1 MGREARQKVRKAVFP
16 AAGLGTRFLPATKAQ
31 PKEMLPLVD
40 KPIIQYVIEE
50 AVAAGLTNIIIVTG
64 RGKNAIEDHF
74 DTSYELEKLLE
85 ARGKS
90 DLLEQVRAISN
101 ITVSYVRQGE
111 TLGLGHAVLV
121 AKDLVGDE
129 PFAVLLGDDII
140 DSRVPCMKQMVDVF
154 ERKGDP
160 VIAVYQVP
168 RDEIDAYGVIDGVA
182 DREDPRVYRIRDLVE
197 KPAAREAPSDLAII
211 GRYILTPDIFEALER
226 TPRDAG
232 GEIQLTNG
240 IRALKDRR
248 PLYGYRFEGV
258 RHDAG
263 NKLGFLKATV
273 EFALKREDL
282 GGPFREYLKTLKL

>member
-1 MGREARQKVRKAVFP
+1 MKLRKAVFP

-74 DTSYELEKLLE
+74 DVSYELEKLLE
-85 ARGKS
+85 ERGKT

-101 ITVSYVRQGE
+101 MINISYVRQGE
-111 TLGLGHAVLV
+111 TLGLGHAVLM
-121 AKDLVGDE
+121 ARDLVGDE
-129 PFAVLLGDDII
+129 PFAVMLGDDII
-140 DSRVPCMKQMVDVF
+140 DAPVPCMRQMVDVF
-154 ERKGDP
+154 ERVGDP
-160 VIAVYQVP
+160 VIAVYRVP
-168 RDEIDAYGVIDGVA
+168 RDEISAYGVIDGTA
-182 DREDPRVYRIRDLVE
+182 EKEDGRVYQVRDLVE
-197 KPAAREAPSDLAII
+197 KPPPDQAPSDLAII
-211 GRYILTPDIFEALER
+211 GRYILTPDIFEALAN

-240 IRALKDRR
+240 IRALRKHR
-248 PLYGYRFEGV
+248 PVYGYRFDGV

-273 EFALKREDL
+273 EFALKRPDL
-282 GGPFREYLKTLKL
+282 GGPFREYLKSLEL

>member
-1 MGREARQKVRKAVFP
+1 MLGRVRKAVFP

-74 DTSYELEKLLE
+74 DVSYELERLLQE
-85 ARGKS
+85 RGKT
-90 DLLEQVRAISN
+90 DLLDQVRAVSN
-101 ITVSYVRQGE
+101 MINVSYVRQGE
-111 TLGLGHAVLV
+111 ALGLGHAVLV
-121 AKDLVGDE
+121 ARDLVGDE
-129 PFAVLLGDDII
+129 PFAVMLGDDII
-140 DSRVPCMKQMVDVF
+140 DSPTPCMKQMVQVF
-154 ERKGDP
+154 EKYQGP
-160 VIAVYQVP
+160 VIAVHRVP
-168 RDEIDAYGVIDGVA
+168 GDEISAYGVIDGVA
-182 DREDPRVYRIRDLVE
+182 EPGEDRVYRIHDLVE
-197 KPAAREAPSDLAII
+197 KPSAAEAPSDLAII
-211 GRYILTPDIFEALER
+211 GRYILTPDIFEALAT
-226 TPRDAG
+226 TPRDAA

-240 IRALKDRR
+240 LRTLKDRR
-248 PLYGYRFEGV
+248 PMYGYRFEGV

-282 GGPFREYLKTLKL
+282 GGPFREYLKGLKL

>member
-1 MGREARQKVRKAVFP
+1 MLGRVRKAVFP

-74 DTSYELEKLLE
+74 DVSYELERLLQE
-85 ARGKS
+85 RGKT
-90 DLLEQVRAISN
+90 DLLEQVRAVSN
-101 ITVSYVRQGE
+101 MINVSYVRQGE
-111 TLGLGHAVLV
+111 ALGLGHAVLV
-121 AKDLVGDE
+121 ARDLVGDE
-129 PFAVLLGDDII
+129 PFAVMLGDDII
-140 DSRVPCMKQMVDVF
+140 DNPVPCMKQMVEVF
-154 ERKGDP
+154 DRHQGP
-160 VIAVYQVP
+160 VIAVHQVP
-168 RDEIDAYGVIDGVA
+168 RDEISAYGVIDGEVSEEN
-182 DREDPRVYRIRDLVE
+182 DRVYRIRDLVE
-197 KPAAREAPSDLAII
+197 KPSAQEAPSDLAII
-211 GRYILTPDIFEALER
+211 GRYILTPDIFAALES
-226 TPRDAG
+226 TPRDAA

-240 IRALKDRR
+240 LRTLRGQR
-248 PLYGYRFEGV
+248 PMYGYRFEGV

-282 GGPFREYLKTLKL
+282 GGPFREYLKGLKL

>member
-1 MGREARQKVRKAVFP
+1 MRKIRKAVFP

-50 AVAAGLTNIIIVTG
+50 AIASGLTNIIIVTG

-74 DTSYELEKLLE
+74 DVSYELERMLHE
-85 ARGKS
+85 RGKTE
-90 DLLEQVRAISN
+90 LLDQVRAVSSMIN
-101 ITVSYVRQGE
+101 VSYVRQGE
-111 TLGLGHAVLV
+111 TLGLGHAVLM

-129 PFAVLLGDDII
+129 PFAVMLGDDII
-140 DSRVPCMKQMVDVF
+140 DSPVPCMRQMIEVH
-154 ERKGDP
+154 EKYGDP
-160 VIAVYQVP
+160 VVAVQQVP
-168 RDEIDAYGVIDGVA
+168 KSEISAYGVIDGEA
-182 DREDPRVYRIRDLVE
+182 EGSSGRVYRIRDMVE
-197 KPAAREAPSDLAII
+197 KPRAEDAPSDLAII
-211 GRYILTPDIFEALER
+211 GRYILTPDVFEALET

-240 IRALKDRR
+240 LRALKQTRA
-248 PLYGYRFEGV
+248 LYGCRFEGT

-273 EFALKREDL
+273 EFALKRPDL
-282 GGPFREYLKTLKL
+282 GGPFREYLKGLKL